1 MEEIKRSD
9 RVPVQNPPKP
19 PATRL
24 PLSAEDLLPVISL
37 LLVFMTVLAFWQ
49 VARSEFI
56 NFDDN
61 VYVTEN
67 SHVLQGITRGSIT
80 WAFTT
85 GHASNWH
92 PLTWISH
99 MVDVQVFGL
108 RPTWHHLMNLLFH
121 IANTVLLFFI
131 LHRMTKAL
139 WQSAFVA
146 ALFALHPLHVESVA
160 WVAERKDVL
169 STFFFMLTIG
179 AYSLYVEERNFRRYA
194 LLLLFFAFGLLSK
207 PMLVTL
213 PFVLLLL
220 DYWPLG
226 RLERNPAGEDPAQT
240 PIFRWATV
248 RPLLV
253 EKIPLF
259 ALAAFSCVVTYFV
272 QHHGGMMR
280 GMEILSLGTRLANAL
295 VSYAAYMGKMLW
307 PVNLAVLY
315 PHPGWWPAWK
325 VLFAL
330 VLLAAITAA
339 VMKGARRRPY
349 LPVGWLWYVG
359 TLIPVIGIVQVGS
372 QAMADRYTYIPL
384 IGLFIIAAWGIS
396 DVLKNLPRRREILA
410 ALSALCLICL
420 FFLTWKQVS
429 YWRSSIT
436 LYNHTLAITKRN
448 GAIYMNRGIANWL
461 GGNYGA
467 ALADLNNAIE
477 NSPWVALNYVNLGV
491 VHNSLR
497 DHMRAIAAFNKAAEL
512 DPGYAPIY
520 LNRGMAYEAMGDYTR
535 AIADFTKAVAINP
548 GFTAAYDNRGAAYGA
563 MGDYTRA
570 IADFNKAIEINPW
583 NAAAHYNRGK
593 AYESIGNHAGAIADF
608 TKAVAINPGFTAA
621 YDNRGAAYGAMG
633 DYTRAIAD
641 FNKAIEINPRF
652 APAYRNRGLAFGF
665 MGNHIRAIAD
675 FNKAIAIDPKYVAAY
690 DNRGA
695 AYGAIG
701 NHAGAIA
708 DFTRAIEIDPK
719 YAAAY
724 RNRGVAYKA
733 TGNRVKAKADFT
745 KAARLDPRYADRGAG
760 TTGGRQA
767 PHRKKHLTH
776 R

>member
-1 MEEIKRSD
+1 
-9 RVPVQNPPKP
+9 
-19 PATRL
+19 
-24 PLSAEDLLPVISL
+24 
-37 LLVFMTVLAFWQ
+37 
-49 VARSEFI
+49 
-56 NFDDN
+56 
-61 VYVTEN
+61 
-67 SHVLQGITRGSIT
+67 
-80 WAFTT
+80 
-85 GHASNWH
+85 
-92 PLTWISH
+92 

-259 ALAAFSCVVTYFV
+259 ALAAFSCVVTYLV
-272 QHHGGMMR
+272 QHHGGAMQA
-280 GMEILSLGTRLANAL
+280 MEILPLGTRLANAL

-315 PHPGWWPAWK
+315 PHPVWWPAWK

-436 LYNHTLAITKRN
+436 LYTRTLAITDFN
-448 GAIYMNRGIANWL
+448 SIIYTNRGI
-461 GGNYGA
+461 
-467 ALADLNNAIE
+467 
-477 NSPWVALNYVNLGV
+477 
-491 VHNSLR
+491 
-497 DHMRAIAAFNKAAEL
+497 M
-512 DPGYAPIY
+512 
-520 LNRGMAYEAMGDYTR
+520 
-535 AIADFTKAVAINP
+535 
-548 GFTAAYDNRGAAYGA
+548 YGA
-563 MGDYTRA
+563 MGDYNAAIADLTRAIKISPRMTLAHANLGVAYNGLRDYAKAIVSFNRAIGIDSKCAGAYRSRGIAYGSMLKYTEA
-570 IADFNKAIEINPW
+570 IADFTKAIEINPW
-583 NAAAHYNRGK
+583 NAAAYHDRG
-593 AYESIGNHAGAIADF
+593 AVYGTMGDHARAITDF
-608 TKAVAINPGFTAA
+608 T
-621 YDNRGAAYGAMG
+621 
-633 DYTRAIAD
+633 
-641 FNKAIEINPRF
+641 KAIEINPW
-652 APAYRNRGLAFGF
+652 N
-665 MGNHIRAIAD
+665 
-675 FNKAIAIDPKYVAAY
+675 
-690 DNRGA
+690 
-695 AYGAIG
+695 
-701 NHAGAIA
+701 
-708 DFTRAIEIDPK
+708 
-719 YAAAY
+719 AAAY
-724 RNRGVAYKA
+724 RNRAIAYRTMGDHARA
-733 TGNRVKAKADFT
+733 TVDFT
-745 KAARLDPRYADRGAG
+745 RAAQLDPQYAVHHNRGAPG
-760 TTGGRQA
+760 NSR
-767 PHRKKHLTH
+767 
-776 R
+776 